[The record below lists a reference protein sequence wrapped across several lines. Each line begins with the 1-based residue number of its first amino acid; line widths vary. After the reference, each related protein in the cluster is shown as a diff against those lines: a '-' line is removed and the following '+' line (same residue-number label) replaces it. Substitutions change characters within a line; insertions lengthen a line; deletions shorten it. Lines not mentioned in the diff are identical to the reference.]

1 MNRILRRRQLDRAV
15 RPITKALPVTPP
27 RGWIAAVRA
36 AIGMSTRQ
44 LGARQDLSQQAAV
57 RLESAERTGS
67 ISLKNLRRV
76 AEAMECRL
84 VYAFVPA
91 DSFEALVRRQA
102 ERVADRVVERV
113 ETSMALED
121 QATMSDTQE
130 QRRADLVSDL
140 IRTTPRDL
148 WDLE

>member
-15 RPITKALPVTPP
+15 RPIAKAVPATPP
-27 RGWIAAVRA
+27 HGWIAAVRGA
-36 AIGMSTRQ
+36 TGMSTRQ
-44 LGARQDLSQQAAV
+44 LGARLGLSQQAAV

-76 AEAMECRL
+76 AEAMECHL

-91 DSFEALVRRQA
+91 DSFDALVRRQA

-121 QATMSDTQE
+121 QATMSDTQG
-130 QRRADLVSDL
+130 QRRADLVSEL

-148 WDLE
+148 WDLQ